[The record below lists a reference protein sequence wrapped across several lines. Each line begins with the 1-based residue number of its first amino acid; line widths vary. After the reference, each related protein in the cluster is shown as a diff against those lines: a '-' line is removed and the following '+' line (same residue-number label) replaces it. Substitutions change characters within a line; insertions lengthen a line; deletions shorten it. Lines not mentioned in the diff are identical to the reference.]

1 MLNDRKEIIVIG
13 AGTLAI
19 GISTALPLSVVAHD
33 GNCTLLM
40 LAACCLAFFG
50 AHTSRNRRSR
60 PIHRYPGPRDR
71 QIQRNHYFRDISHR
85 PPHDPVYEPLGCK
98 HLQFD
103 LEHVVLFTSAIQGAH
118 HVSHANGDAR
128 IKALDKETFE
138 TMWQDSE
145 PDGRGTVAG
154 LFFRHTHTEF
164 RGDGIDPSPWLDYM
178 PSVSPPFLC
187 TSHHSTNDMTQF
199 CTVSE
204 HDLIPGSTAGYT
216 FNTVT
221 LNTPAYLNWLLAR
234 FLSGGGTTKRSNLQH
249 ISQVLDTTT
258 NPAAVIACPG
268 IGARFLGGIEDKD
281 IYPLRGQTVV
291 LHAPWIKNGRTL
303 SGADG
308 SFVFMMPRCT
318 GDVVVGGKKVPD
330 DWQVSPSKSIQ
341 HRALRNGPPSSP
353 MCSRSV
359 QKLHLPLSVQ
369 AVNRQLKTWRR
380 SLSTKAVGYVRQGKE
395 ESDSRSVLLNEVK
408 EKTFQSSI
416 TMGEFTA
423 QFLLESVVLT
433 CVVTTTPRAVILEWD
448 SSLRGDLQG
457 LRWSCLR
464 VPSIRQRRAQQINV
478 P

>member
-13 AGTLAI
+13 AGVVGLTTAI
-19 GISTALPLSVVAHD
+19 RVQETGKYNVTIISETFPTD
-33 GNCTLLM
+33 PRTIRY
-40 LAACCLAFFG
+40 
-50 AHTSRNRRSR
+50 TS
-60 PIHRYPGPRDR
+60 HW
-71 QIQRNHYFRDISHR
+71 
-85 PPHDPVYEPLGCK
+85 
-98 HLQFD
+98 
-103 LEHVVLFTSAIQGAH
+103 AGAH

-178 PSVSPPFLC
+178 P
-187 TSHHSTNDMTQF
+187 NF
-199 CTVSE
+199 CAVSE

-221 LNTPAYLNWLLAR
+221 LNTPAYLNWLLVR

-291 LHAPWIKNGRTL
+291 LRAPWIKNGRTL

-330 DWQVSPSKSIQ
+330 DWQVSPSRTPRPAERTSILTDVL
-341 HRALRNGPPSSP
+341 AFCPEIAPPSVRAMREPTVKDLEALIVDEGCGLRPARKGGIRLEVS
-353 MCSRSV
+353 SLERSEGKNIPV
-359 QKLHLPLSVQ
+359 VYNYGHSGMGFQTSWGSASV
-369 AVNRQLKTWRR
+369 AL
-380 SLSTKAVGYVRQGKE
+380 G
-395 ESDSRSVLLNEVK
+395 
-408 EKTFQSSI
+408 
-416 TMGEFTA
+416 
-423 QFLLESVVLT
+423 LLEGAIDGV
-433 CVVTTTPRAVILEWD
+433 
-448 SSLRGDLQG
+448 GDGEL
-457 LRWSCLR
+457 SK
-464 VPSIRQRRAQQINV
+464 
-478 P
+478 